1 MDVKSIIKTI
11 GNKRE
16 NLIPILLKIQ
26 ELKEEKYINHE
37 EIKIILEEMN
47 IPESE
52 ILSVLSFYTSL
63 SEKKRGKY
71 IIQVCSSVPCYVN
84 GSVDVL
90 EVLKKELNINVNET
104 TSDNMFTLEY
114 TSCIG
119 CCKISP
125 AIRIDG
131 KVYGKLDLSII
142 KDIIEFYREKG
153 DKNE

>member
-1 MDVKSIIKTI
+1 MDVKSIIKSI
-11 GNKRE
+11 GNLKE
-16 NLIPILLKIQ
+16 NLITILLKIQ
-26 ELKEEKYINHE
+26 SLKKEKYISHE
-37 EIKIILEEMN
+37 EIKIISEEMN

-84 GSVDVL
+84 GSVNVL
-90 EVLKKELNINVNET
+90 EVLKKELNIDVNET

-125 AIRIDG
+125 AIRIDD
-131 KVYGKLDLSII
+131 KVYGNLDLSII

-153 DKNE
+153 GKNE